1 MTIKSSRCLVSSG
14 CQYTTTT
21 VYQHISWGRC
31 HIQQD
36 YTSVV
41 SLSLLTAGL
50 HGLPDSYIIVNSFHI
65 DCSQNRLLKQETVKR
80 TTHFPCKLTLG
91 LKTLYFFPSCAFSK
105 CSYHCTLSFIAIN
118 DFDCLDANTAYGRRL
133 ASTVLE
139 KANFLFIST
148 LSSHACPLSR
158 NAVRFA
164 AFVSVVTLTC
174 LTD

>member
-21 VYQHISWGRC
+21 VYKHISWRRC

-36 YTSVV
+36 YISVV

-65 DCSQNRLLKQETVKR
+65 DCSQNRLLKRETVKR
-80 TTHFPCKLTLG
+80 TTHFPCKLSLG
-91 LKTLYFFPSCAFSK
+91 LKTLDFFPSCAFSK

-139 KANFLFIST
+139 KAIF
-148 LSSHACPLSR
+148 
-158 NAVRFA
+158 
-164 AFVSVVTLTC
+164 C
-174 LTD
+174 LYLL